1 MMTMFAEAETP
12 IEMDWRFA
20 ELVARTWMEPDL
32 AHRYRNDPVP
42 VLAEFG
48 LTVTSAA
55 QAPRLEAVPT
65 VELVIEGL
73 DDTDYIPHH
82 GVFCVNDSV
91 RPAGDPQV
99 LVPADGHPVVWSR

>member
-32 AHRYRNDPVP
+32 AYRYRVDPVP

-48 LTVTSAA
+48 LTVASAA
-55 QAPRLEAVPT
+55 DAPRLETIPM
-65 VELVIEGL
+65 VELEIDGL
-73 DDTDYIPHH
+73 DEADFSYSPPCIKDLTPGLSGDGGPRP
-82 GVFCVNDSV
+82 ND
-91 RPAGDPQV
+91 G
-99 LVPADGHPVVWSR
+99 LPVVWAS